1 MNGTPTDQQLRESI
15 DKWDYTKLK
24 SFYTAKE
31 MVTRMKRQTIEW
43 DKIFCRY
50 TSGKGLI
57 TSIYRELKTLTSQR
71 INNSL
76 NKWVN
81 KLSRQFSKEVQMA
94 KEHMKKF
101 SPFLAIKEIQVKT
114 TLKFYL
120 NPVRMTPIN
129 NTNNTNAG

>member
-1 MNGTPTDQQLRESI
+1 
-15 DKWDYTKLK
+15 
-24 SFYTAKE
+24 
-31 MVTRMKRQTIEW
+31 
-43 DKIFCRY
+43 
-50 TSGKGLI
+50 
-57 TSIYRELKTLTSQR
+57 
-71 INNSL
+71 
-76 NKWVN
+76 
-81 KLSRQFSKEVQMA
+81 MA